1 MTSLNKPFGLYESGY
16 GFESLIFNY
25 CLVCIGSHYFLLW
38 FDIKAELSLLSG
50 PSHILKEVD
59 IVRQMKGKDAISK
72 KIKSIAM
79 KRVPGPHI

>member
-1 MTSLNKPFGLYESGY
+1 M
-16 GFESLIFNY
+16 
-25 CLVCIGSHYFLLW
+25 
-38 FDIKAELSLLSG
+38 LSG

-79 KRVPGPHI
+79 TFIKKVAWSAHSEPLLSCNKAVYTAASVACGWAGAV